1 MAEKDAKKEK
11 MAASDE
17 AYFKRVED
25 YAKQLKKERGFQ
37 SPAAVR
43 ERVDKGSLAPYE
55 LKAQKFDRSMRGGGG
70 GGRGSRE
77 MQLGAD
83 LDPKAMMRRM
93 NEDDDDSY
101 KKGGKVKSASARAD
115 GIAQRGKTRGK
126 MV

>member
-25 YAKQLKKERGFQ
+25 YAKQLKRERDLENPAFVKER
-37 SPAAVR
+37 VN
-43 ERVDKGSLAPYE
+43 KGSLAPYE

-93 NEDDDDSY
+93 NEDYDDSY
-101 KKGGKVKSASARAD
+101 KKGGKVSSASARAD
-115 GIAQRGKTRGK
+115 GIAQRGKTRGRL
-126 MV
+126 V